1 MDTFVFTSGM
11 EIIGNSEE
19 LTLMVNIIMM
29 RLDILCHFRTKV
41 MWLYLV
47 HQRLVVGEELE
58 SFPGIPQH

>member
-1 MDTFVFTSGM
+1 M

-19 LTLMVNIIMM
+19 LTLTVNIIMM
-29 RLDILCHFRTKV
+29 RLDILCHFCTKV